1 MRNSAFNRP
10 KAVLIFNGSQALV
23 AIVRSLHSAAEITG
37 GNLQSISFCCTG
49 KYASSGGFDYR
60 HIHPNVEIELS
71 DLGMLQLKEYDKMCG
86 EKRVY
91 YSAKQMARK
100 RVLVEQKMK
109 KQSKENE
116 DHEQKN
122 DF

>member
-1 MRNSAFNRP
+1 MRNSPFNRP
-10 KAVLIFNGSQALV
+10 KAVLIFNGSQILI
-23 AIVRSLHSAAEITG
+23 AIVKSLHSAAELTG

-49 KYASSGGFDYR
+49 KYASSGSFYYR
-60 HIHPNVEIELS
+60 HIHPNVEIEIS
-71 DLGMLQLKEYDKMCG
+71 DLGTLQLKEYDTMCG

-100 RVLVEQKMK
+100 RVLFEQKMK
-109 KQSKENE
+109 KQSKNK

>member
-10 KAVLIFNGSQALV
+10 KAVLVFNGSQVLI
-23 AIVRSLHSAAEITG
+23 AIARSLHSAAELTG

-49 KYASSGGFDYR
+49 KYASSGGFYYR

-71 DLGMLQLKEYDKMCG
+71 DLGTLQLKEYDKMCG

-100 RVLVEQKMK
+100 RILVEQKMK

-116 DHEQKN
+116 DHE
-122 DF
+122 

>member
-1 MRNSAFNRP
+1 MKNSAFNRP
-10 KAVLIFNGSQALV
+10 KAVLVFNGSQILI
-23 AIVRSLHSAAEITG
+23 AIARSLHSAAELTG

-49 KYASSGGFDYR
+49 KYASSGGFYYR
-60 HIHPNVEIELS
+60 HIHTDVEIELS
-71 DLGMLQLKEYDKMCG
+71 DLGTLQLKEYDKMCG

-109 KQSKENE
+109 KQSKEDE
-116 DHEQKN
+116 DHE
-122 DF
+122 

>member
-1 MRNSAFNRP
+1 MKNSAFNSP
-10 KAVLIFNGSQALV
+10 KAVLVFNGSQILI
-23 AIVRSLHSAAEITG
+23 AIARSLHSATELTG

-49 KYASSGGFDYR
+49 KYASSGGFYYR

-71 DLGMLQLKEYDKMCG
+71 DLGTLQLKEYDQMCG

-100 RVLVEQKMK
+100 RVLVELKMK

>member
-1 MRNSAFNRP
+1 MKNSAFNSP
-10 KAVLIFNGSQALV
+10 KAVLVFNGSQILI
-23 AIVRSLHSAAEITG
+23 AIARSLHSAAELTG

-49 KYASSGGFDYR
+49 KYASSGGFYYR

-71 DLGMLQLKEYDKMCG
+71 DLGTLQLKEYDQMCG

-100 RVLVEQKMK
+100 RVLVELKMK

>member
-1 MRNSAFNRP
+1 MRNSAFNTP
-10 KAVLIFNGSQALV
+10 KAVLVFNGSQVLI
-23 AIVRSLHSAAEITG
+23 AITRSLHSAAELTG

-49 KYASSGGFDYR
+49 KYASSGGFYYR

-71 DLGMLQLKEYDKMCG
+71 DLGTLQLKEYDKMCG

-109 KQSKENE
+109 KQSKEE
-116 DHEQKN
+116 DHE
-122 DF
+122 